1 MMASIASGIL
11 PCGRSEALARKY
23 SELAASGTGKPPTLL
38 ICWPTARAN
47 KFQSL
52 LYRRAEAHGFVVER
66 IVTLDELDE
75 IYWPGP
81 VIFHAHWFGPLAKR
95 AETEGEYR
103 KIVDDALESFEALR
117 QRTGAKFVWTAHN
130 TIPHGSRFPDVDA
143 ELRRRII
150 AEFDAVHFMDESQAA
165 LLEEAFG
172 RTPKHALFALHPHYD
187 PAHADYIERSEARE
201 TLGVE
206 PGATLLLFF
215 GSIQR
220 YKGLNRL
227 ITAFAEA
234 SKTRPDLRL
243 VITGIPS
250 DPDYVAEVGEA
261 VAGVN
266 SVRFLPHKV
275 PDDEIQRYFR
285 AADAAVLPYSG
296 EQLNSGAAML
306 ALSFDCPI
314 IAPRA
319 QAFSALERF
328 NVSLYADTGEHAL
341 AKALAGF
348 GHQSSRIDFGAFRE
362 AHDPVNVSDAFFA
375 GLERLKD

>member
-1 MMASIASGIL
+1 MKPGEAPAIV

-23 SELAASGTGKPPTLL
+23 SELAALGTGQLPGLL

-52 LYRRAEAHGFVVER
+52 LYRRAETHGFAVER
-66 IVTLDELDE
+66 IVKLEELDE

-81 VIFHAHWFGPLAKR
+81 VIFHAHWFGPLANKV
-95 AETEGEYR
+95 ETESEYR
-103 KIVDDALESFEALR
+103 QVVENALQSFDALR
-117 QRTGAKFVWTAHN
+117 RRTGAKFVWTAHN
-130 TIPHGSRFPDVDA
+130 TIPHGSRYPEVDT

-150 AEFDAVHFMDESQAA
+150 ADFDAVHFMDESHAA

-172 RTPKHALFALHPHYD
+172 LGPRHAFVARHPHYD
-187 PAHADYIERSEARE
+187 PAHADHLERSEARE
-201 TLGVE
+201 TLGID

-227 ITAFAEA
+227 IAAFAEA

-250 DPDYVAEVGEA
+250 DADYVAEVGDA

-266 SVRFLPHKV
+266 AVRFLPYKV

-319 QAFSALERF
+319 QAFAALERF
-328 NVSLYADTGEHAL
+328 NVTLYADTGEHAL
-341 AKALAGF
+341 ARALAGF
-348 GHQSSRIDFGAFRE
+348 EHRSSTIDFAAFRE
-362 AHDPVNVSDAFFA
+362 AHDPVNVSDAFFK
-375 GLERLKD
+375 GLEPLKG